1 MLVNAWITVTVLAA
15 IIAFLTVTGTLDTM
29 IGAFGSL
36 IMGSLSAY
44 GALSLSAVEGGTEK
58 LVASPELAIVGL
70 AIVVV
75 GVVYLFDG
83 AVQSLDLGRLRGS
96 R

>member
-1 MLVNAWITVTVLAA
+1 MLINAWITVTVLAA
-15 IIAFLTVTGTLDTM
+15 IIAFFTVTGTLDRI
-29 IGAFGSL
+29 IGALGSV

-58 LVASPELAIVGL
+58 LVSAPELAIVGL

>member
-1 MLVNAWITVTVLAA
+1 MLINAWITVTVLGV
-15 IIAFLTVTGTLDTM
+15 IIAFLTVTGTLDTI
-29 IGAFGSL
+29 IGALGSV

-44 GALSLSAVEGGTEK
+44 GAMSLSAIEGGSEK
-58 LVASPELAIVGL
+58 LVSSPELAIVGL

>member
-1 MLVNAWITVTVLAA
+1 MLINAWITVTVIAA
-15 IIAFLTVTGTLDTM
+15 IVAFLTVTGTLDTI
-29 IGAFGSL
+29 IGAFGSV

-44 GALSLSAVEGGTEK
+44 GAMSLSAVEGGSEK
-58 LVASPELAIVGL
+58 LVSSPELAIVGL

-75 GVVYLFDG
+75 GVVYLFEG
-83 AVQSLDLGRLRGS
+83 AVQTLDLGRLRGS

>member
-15 IIAFLTVTGTLDTM
+15 IIAFLTVTGTLETI
-29 IGAFGSL
+29 IGGFGSI

-44 GALSLSAVEGGTEK
+44 GSLSLSAVEGGTEK
-58 LVASPELAIVGL
+58 LVSSPELTIIGL
-70 AIVVV
+70 AIVVI

-83 AVQSLDLGRLRGS
+83 AVQSLDLGRVRGS